1 MDEER
6 QINNVQEQL
15 QQLQLQQ
22 QQQLQ
27 HQQLLL
33 QQIMQQRAQAEAQP
47 QPELLNEGEYN
58 PGHENC
64 SAVVQC
70 FV

>member
-6 QINNVQEQL
+6 NAIQEI
-15 QQLQLQQ
+15 QQQQLQQ
-22 QQQLQ
+22 QQTPQ
-27 HQQLLL
+27 
-33 QQIMQQRAQAEAQP
+33 AQAEAQP